1 MRKRRKSR
9 VLALWMLYS
18 MELGRDTGLGEARNV
33 FSMCA
38 HRCDPAAEQFALE
51 LVRGVMEHR
60 DELDRIIRRHA
71 RNWALDRMA
80 LVDRQIMRI
89 ALYELL
95 YQPRTPPAVCINEA
109 IDIAKMF
116 STAESGHFIN
126 GVLDAA
132 RRARAAQAKP
142 AKPSTA

>member
-18 MELGRDTGLGEARNV
+18 MEVSRDAGLGDAQNV

-38 HRCDPAAEQFALE
+38 HRSDPATEKFALQ
-51 LVRGVMEHR
+51 LARGVLAHR
-60 DELDRIIRRHA
+60 DELDRIIRAHA
-71 RNWALDRMA
+71 QNWALSRMA

-95 YQPRTPPAVCINEA
+95 FEPRTPAAVCINEA

-132 RRARAAQAKP
+132 RRAQPPHAASRAAHAP
-142 AKPSTA
+142 